1 MDTTLPPVRLTLSS
15 NPAARRRLTAVL
27 MGCFAAM
34 VTGAEVGARS
44 GQDPLRAPAPE
55 VAAQSGAPGPAAPA
69 VPEDARAAAGELS
82 LERQIGQ
89 LVMLGFDGTELSS
102 PARAALE
109 RGRASGAIVFED
121 NAASAPQLEKLTRS
135 LQGAAGGSA
144 LVGVDQE
151 GGEVRRLPF
160 AAPAPS
166 PATVNEPAAA
176 ARLGRDAARDLTAAG
191 INVNFAP
198 VADIATS
205 ARSVMAGRAYP
216 GDADHVAAMVRA
228 AIQGQ
233 SSGGLAS
240 TAKHFPGL
248 GPSLANTDFERATV
262 GQSRERIERVELEP
276 FRAAVDA
283 DVELVMASHALYPAL
298 DERRIASQ
306 SREVLGE
313 MLREDVGHEG
323 VVVTDALEAEAV
335 TSRTSLPTA
344 AVRSVAAGADLVL
357 TTEPDSH
364 EPVYER
370 LLAEARR
377 SDEFRAR
384 VEESAARVLALKE
397 RMGLEPPRGGRS

>member
-1 MDTTLPPVRLTLSS
+1 MHITLSS
-15 NPAARRRLTAVL
+15 DPAARRRLTAVVIA
-27 MGCFAAM
+27 CFAAM

-44 GQDPLRAPAPE
+44 GQDPLRAPATEIAARSE
-55 VAAQSGAPGPAAPA
+55 VP
-69 VPEDARAAAGELS
+69 DASRSAAAELP
-82 LERQIGQ
+82 LERQVGE
-89 LVMLGFDGTELSS
+89 LVMLGFDGTELPSA
-102 PARAALE
+102 PRGALE

-248 GPSLANTDFERATV
+248 GPSLVNTDFERATV

-357 TTEPDSH
+357 TTEPASH